1 MELGLV
7 VVVIVA
13 AWLALF
19 VVVLAMCKTASH
31 ADDRLYSVDERATPR
46 HHRWR
51 PHFHGLHLHRG

>member
-31 ADDRLYSVDERATPR
+31 ADDRLYSVDEHPTPR
-46 HHRWR
+46 HHRLR
-51 PHFHGLHLHRG
+51 PHFHRLHLHRG